1 MTLEEIRK
9 WKEFENAVDNEH
21 CKEIADQLDKAR
33 TVYYYTSN
41 GMKTTE
47 ETNVLDLG
55 EWIDGICYF
64 DCKDQFIDWLFNE
77 NYESIDVSI
86 RCYLLTQAI
95 SEVLPEYTEE
105 FIEAHTDLVEF
116 EKE

>member
-21 CKEIADQLDKAR
+21 CKQIADQLDKTR

-64 DCKDQFIDWLFNE
+64 DGCIEIEVHYNGRVCSVDIPVRIGLENWNE
-77 NYESIDVSI
+77 EYQYFENGSVSI
-86 RCYLLTQAI
+86 KDI
-95 SEVLPEYTEE
+95 EE
-105 FIEAHTDLVEF
+105 W
-116 EKE
+116 

>member
-64 DCKDQFIDWLFNE
+64 DGCIEIEVHYNGRPYSVDIPVRIGLENWNE
-77 NYESIDVSI
+77 EYQYFENGSVSI
-86 RCYLLTQAI
+86 KDI
-95 SEVLPEYTEE
+95 EE
-105 FIEAHTDLVEF
+105 W
-116 EKE
+116 